1 MLEKE
6 AVNKKLM
13 AQLSELETSTRE
25 HKSKLELSTINES
38 ESKISV
44 LETQIKQKGNKRL
57 FFVVTIH
64 R

>member
-1 MLEKE
+1 
-6 AVNKKLM
+6 M